1 MSWLG
6 LGIQSASVL
15 RSNSENQEGKCP
27 RVEASMGRRMS
38 YIPDVE
44 ADESAAAAAAV
55 LTTR

>member
-6 LGIQSASVL
+6 LGIRLASVL
-15 RSNSENQEGKCP
+15 RLNSENQEGKCS
-27 RVEASMGRRMS
+27 RVEASGGRMV
-38 YIPDVE
+38 YIHDVE

>member
-6 LGIQSASVL
+6 LGIRLASVL
-15 RSNSENQEGKCP
+15 RLNSENQEGKCS
-27 RVEASMGRRMS
+27 RVEASGGRMS
-38 YIPDVE
+38 YIHDVE